1 MTQVVTR
8 MPTGCDP
15 DAWDAFWASDR
26 GIGWRSRSRDVCLGL
41 GPIFDDVSVVWEFGF
56 GVPEFAELLGRERWR
71 GVDVSPIA
79 VWAACERGFNARIG
93 SCGDADIGAGDGVCA
108 FQVLSYLDEDER
120 SAFLNSIATVA
131 GAVVFTDAVQ
141 SYPIFRTGERFRE
154 YLSAWFPRVKVREV
168 TVGRKTILL
177 AVSQ

>member
-1 MTQVVTR
+1 

-15 DAWDAFWASDR
+15 DAWDAFWTGYR
-26 GIGWRSRSRDVCLGL
+26 GSVWKSRSGDIYRDISL
-41 GPIFDDVSVVWEFGF
+41 IFGDVPVVWEFGF
-56 GVPEFAELLGRERWR
+56 GVTDFADLIGKRRWC
-71 GVDVSPIA
+71 GVDISSVA
-79 VWAACERGFNARIG
+79 VRRAREEGFVAIDG
-93 SCGDADIGAGDGVCA
+93 SCGSAMIAPGDGVCA

-131 GAVVFTDAVQ
+131 GVVVFTDAVQ
-141 SYPIFRTGERFRE
+141 QAPIFRTGERFRE